1 MTPAA
6 RAEIAKAT
14 LAQDR
19 EEWCA
24 TWRSLESPQDSFP
37 RSMTFRWLSAHLNP
51 GAIASTAVTALLWR
65 RPLLASFVRAF
76 VMRR

>member
-19 EEWCA
+19 EEWRA
-24 TWRSLESPQDSFP
+24 TWLSPESRQGSFP
-37 RSMTFRWLSAHLNP
+37 RSMTFRWLYAHFHP
-51 GAIASTAVTALLWR
+51 AAIASTAVTTLFWR
-65 RPLLASFVRAF
+65 RPILASLLRTLVT
-76 VMRR
+76 RR